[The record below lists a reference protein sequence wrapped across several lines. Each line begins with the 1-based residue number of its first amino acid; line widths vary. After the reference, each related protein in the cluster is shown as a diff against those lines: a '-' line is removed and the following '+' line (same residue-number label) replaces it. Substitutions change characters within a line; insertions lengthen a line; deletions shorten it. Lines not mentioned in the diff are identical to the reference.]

1 MRTVVYVKPL
11 FLRSIR
17 YGPLLRLL
25 VVSRLTPGLTGL
37 PSEVTARTWVWFSVC
52 SLDIQF
58 DTEISIRLSYK
69 NNSRF

>member
-1 MRTVVYVKPL
+1 MRNVVYVKSL

-17 YGPLLRLL
+17 YGTLYGLP
-25 VVSRLTPGLTGL
+25 VAPRLTPGLTGL
-37 PSEVTARTWVWFSVC
+37 ASEVAARTWVWFSVC
-52 SLDIQF
+52 SLDIQL